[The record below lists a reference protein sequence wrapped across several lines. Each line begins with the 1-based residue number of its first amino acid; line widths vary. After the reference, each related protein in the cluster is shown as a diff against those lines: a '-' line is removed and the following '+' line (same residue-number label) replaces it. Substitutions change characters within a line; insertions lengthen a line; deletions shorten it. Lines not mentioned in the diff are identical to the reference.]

1 TPALLYK
8 ACRANIFVHVVY
20 QSCRLHVHASTMTCS
35 GTHPDSLQIAQ
46 TAVPSGSTGDE
57 ASSSKRANC
66 KSAVILAHPFP
77 LADVADAFRDK
88 YRAYIGYTIETA
100 GQRELTTHMSKN
112 AIDMKKSIECLG
124 FRRLD
129 EDMAECLLAD
139 ADKLSLTVLT
149 SGDENPAIS
158 GPSFL
163 TAKLKAE
170 PLSEILA
177 CDWQLHQHLR
187 QLEEKLSQANISF
200 LTDSGRVYNIEY
212 FLPLAVCMAD
222 AKHLEETLASRPGK
236 YLIKSS
242 RSSKPRQ
249 RQLINVQSSNS
260 AKAIRDCLLSGTP
273 LQQASLQAYIEQ
285 PLLVDK
291 RKFDIRTFLMLVCP
305 KRGGAG
311 GRTNDSGYFAF
322 HHPGFLHLRLE
333 PFNPQYP
340 EPSQDGPKYQTS
352 QQLME
357 ACTWYPDELNAYL
370 NRKKGF
376 RMPPDWVKVRLY
388 PQARAVLGYLAGLLR
403 WNLHDRVSATSSFR
417 IISAHMLLDESL
429 RLHLLKLDDDAP
441 NWSRPTSVV
450 DSVLSSIWQEAVC
463 LACEIA
469 IRFRSGRTI
478 SDDHLVTRRN
488 FRMVYSSEDL
498 CLARQSVTLMY
509 D

>member
-1 TPALLYK
+1 
-8 ACRANIFVHVVY
+8 
-20 QSCRLHVHASTMTCS
+20 MTCS

-212 FLPLAVCMAD
+212 FLP
-222 AKHLEETLASRPGK
+222 
-236 YLIKSS
+236 
-242 RSSKPRQ
+242 SSKPRQ